1 MLLFKKY
8 IYMLFQHLFYK
19 HVVSDKI
26 QKGGYGEIQRHIYKS
41 VYVYGGA
48 SFSLLFPFGD
58 ARWR

>member
-1 MLLFKKY
+1 
-8 IYMLFQHLFYK
+8 MLFQHLFYK

-26 QKGGYGEIQRHIYKS
+26 QKGGYGEIQRNIYKS